1 VFVAALDIVVLH
13 LRKEVRERFRC
24 CRLLS
29 NEGHEFVL
37 LFLSPPHQFGHLIE
51 CALKHAGSRLE
62 TDPPLLR
69 PTHAGGSGRS
79 IRLLFALR
87 QAGFAQSFDD
97 SLMNALKVGSSLQW
111 MPAQV

>member
-1 VFVAALDIVVLH
+1 VAGSTPALDSKRT
-13 LRKEVRERFRC
+13 LRCFAPRT
-24 CRLLS
+24 
-29 NEGHEFVL
+29 
-37 LFLSPPHQFGHLIE
+37 
-51 CALKHAGSRLE
+51 LE
-62 TDPPLLR
+62 
-69 PTHAGGSGRS
+69 GSGRS